1 MAKVQSTQEALMA
14 KVLAATTANVVKARG
29 TSGKITY
36 LDRFVKI
43 LLDENGEPITK
54 GKTRT
59 EIIALM
65 SLEICT
71 EICEGEGTVFSLETE
86 EDIALLAEVNE
97 KVKNQVAAA
106 VSDSNNSTA
115 LSYNVK
121 YKDVWVVVKEGS
133 LVRLAHKTAVEAPVE
148 APVEAKEEAAAE

>member
-1 MAKVQSTQEALMA
+1 MSKAQSAQEALMA

-36 LDRFVKI
+36 LDRFVRV
-43 LLDENGEPITK
+43 LLDENGDPLTK

-65 SLEICT
+65 SYEICS
-71 EICEGEGTVFSLETE
+71 EICEAEGTEFTLESD
-86 EDIALLAEVNE
+86 EDIALLADVNE

-115 LSYNVK
+115 LSYNPK
-121 YKDVWVVVKEGS
+121 YKDIWAVVKEGN
-133 LVRLAHKTAVEAPVE
+133 LVRLVDKDEVTVNEA
-148 APVEAKEEAAAE
+148 EEVSAE

>member
-1 MAKVQSTQEALMA
+1 MAKQDSAKEALMA
-14 KVLAATTANVVKARG
+14 KVFAATTANVVKARG

-36 LDRFVKI
+36 LDRFVNI
-43 LLDENGEPITK
+43 MLDEEGKPLTK

-71 EICEGEGTVFSLETE
+71 EICEGEGTTFSLETE
-86 EDIALLAEVNE
+86 EDMALLAEVNE

-115 LSYNVK
+115 LSYNAK
-121 YKDVWVVVKEGS
+121 YKDVWAVVKEGS
-133 LVRLAHKTAVEAPVE
+133 LVRLDYKANQPAPTA
-148 APVEAKEEAAAE
+148 EEVAETAAE

>member
-1 MAKVQSTQEALMA
+1 MAKAQSAKEALMA
-14 KVLAATTANVVKARG
+14 KVLAATTANVVKTRG

-36 LDRFVKI
+36 LDRFVNI

-71 EICEGEGTVFSLETE
+71 EIREGEGTVFSLETE

-115 LSYNVK
+115 LSYNAK

-133 LVRLAHKTAVEAPVE
+133 LVRLAHKTAVEAPAETE
-148 APVEAKEEAAAE
+148 AQDKATAVAE

>member
-1 MAKVQSTQEALMA
+1 MSKTQSAQEALMA

-29 TSGKITY
+29 TSGKMTY
-36 LDRFVKI
+36 LDRFVNI
-43 LLDENGEPITK
+43 LLDDNGAPITK

-71 EICEGEGTVFSLETE
+71 EICEGEGTVFALETE
-86 EDIALLAEVNE
+86 EDMALLAEVNE

-115 LSYNVK
+115 LSYNAK
-121 YKDVWVVVKEGS
+121 YKDVWYVVKEGS
-133 LVRLAHKTAVEAPVE
+133 LVRLDYKANQPAPVE
-148 APVEAKEEAAAE
+148 AEVEAEVASAE